1 MYVQT
6 KSQAELE
13 NKSSLLQKEKQE
25 LEKTVQKLHKRLED
39 ERERY
44 ALLSSQFNELNAK
57 MVEIINNVT
66 NLKLDAIEP
75 VSRLNEPSL
84 WLSY

>member
-1 MYVQT
+1 V
-6 KSQAELE
+6 
-13 NKSSLLQKEKQE
+13 LQQEKQE
-25 LEKTVQKLHKRLED
+25 SEVATQKLNKKLDD

-66 NLKLDAIEP
+66 NLKIDEIEQ
-75 VSRLNEPSL
+75 VTTSL
-84 WLSY
+84 P